1 MIRKRRRNERE
12 IEAALRAAVAAK
24 NLAELRLYQS
34 ILIPALTGATLDA
47 TAAVLGLSRSRVCL
61 LRRQFR
67 AGVDAAASLGK
78 RGGRR
83 RALMTLEDEERF
95 VLRWLE
101 ELRTPG
107 ASSVAQMHSAYQ
119 AAVGRA
125 VPKSTVY
132 RLLARH
138 GWRPA

>member
-1 MIRKRRRNERE
+1 MIRKPRRNERE
-12 IEAALRAAVAAK
+12 IEAALRAAVAAV

-34 ILIPALTGATLDA
+34 ILIPALTGASLDA
-47 TAAVLGLSRSRVCL
+47 TAEILGLSRSRVCL

-67 AGVDAAASLGK
+67 AGINGAAPLGK

-83 RALMTLEDEERF
+83 RALMTLVDEERF
-95 VLRWLE
+95 VMRWLE
-101 ELRTPG
+101 ALRGPG
-107 ASSVAQMHSAYQ
+107 AASVAEMHVAYQ
-119 AAVGRA
+119 AAVGRT